1 MSAHHIDGEFQLAG
15 PPFYRVA
22 SATGGALLDPTA
34 CATLPGLNLLQP
46 LFPETRKR
54 KRCKSSSMQS
64 PIVLLATFELG
75 SI

>member
-1 MSAHHIDGEFQLAG
+1 MSAHHIDGKFPARG
-15 PPFYRVA
+15 ASFHRVA
-22 SATGGALLDPTA
+22 SATGGALLDPAA

-54 KRCKSSSMQS
+54 KRCKSSSMHS
-64 PIVLLATFELG
+64 PIVLLATFALG